1 MMKKRIAVLG
11 AGTVGSGVCKL
22 IAENG
27 AHMAQQSGIELEIA
41 HVLVRDTKK
50 NRPGVPQDVVT
61 DDFSVIL
68 NDDSV
73 EVVAEAMGG
82 IEPAKTYALAAL
94 RAGKTYVTANKELV
108 SKYWEELE
116 QAAAQTGAG
125 LYFEAAVAGAVPVIK
140 AVTDSL
146 NANQI
151 HGIKGIIN
159 GTTNYILSKMSNEG
173 LGYDEVLRQA
183 QELGYAEADPT
194 NDVEGYDAQF
204 KLSILA
210 SLAFGKRVKVEDIH
224 REGISQIKADD
235 VKIAHDLGF
244 GIKLLAIGKMVGE
257 ELQVRVHPTM
267 LPLEHPLC
275 SVNGPFNAVFI
286 DANALG
292 EMMLYGRG
300 AGDLP
305 TASAVVSDVLN
316 AFQVSKHRRYP
327 FVAPGAP
334 TVQVARD
341 WESAYFIH
349 TMAVDTPGVLAK
361 AATILAE
368 CGVSIEAVMQ
378 KGEREEGKV
387 PVVFV
392 THRTHESACMKAI
405 ERIKQMPEISAVS
418 IIRVEK

>member
-1 MMKKRIAVLG
+1 MVCYKTVSYTHLDVYKR
-11 AGTVGSGVCKL
+11 
-22 IAENG
+22 
-27 AHMAQQSGIELEIA
+27 Q
-41 HVLVRDTKK
+41 
-50 NRPGVPQDVVT
+50 VVT
-61 DDFSVIL
+61 DDFARII

-82 IEPAKTYALAAL
+82 IEPAKSYALAAL

-108 SKYWEELE
+108 SKHWEELE

-151 HGIKGIIN
+151 QGIKGIIN

-204 KLSILA
+204 KLAILA

-224 REGISQIKADD
+224 REGISQITAED

-244 GIKLLAIGKMVGE
+244 GIKLLAIGKMVGD

-267 LPLEHPLC
+267 LPLDHPLC
-275 SVNGPFNAVFI
+275 SVSGPFNAVFI

-316 AFQVSKHRRYP
+316 AFQVS
-327 FVAPGAP
+327 
-334 TVQVARD
+334 
-341 WESAYFIH
+341 
-349 TMAVDTPGVLAK
+349 
-361 AATILAE
+361 
-368 CGVSIEAVMQ
+368 
-378 KGEREEGKV
+378 
-387 PVVFV
+387 
-392 THRTHESACMKAI
+392 
-405 ERIKQMPEISAVS
+405 AVS
-418 IIRVEK
+418 YTHLIGEPL